1 MARWWVWGLPNKG
14 TEASP
19 GTSSAEPETTFEKLE
34 CGILRLKTKFASDF
48 HKSLTFLRFFLKP
61 LQSGLNATHIDQ
73 TPRMTAST
81 SPLDG
86 AFFLAAGNLKASEG
100 LGEAGSKKTGSFPE
114 IHPFVVAAGFICHG
128 K

>member
-1 MARWWVWGLPNKG
+1 MLLTKANRGG
-14 TEASP
+14 RR
-19 GTSSAEPETTFEKLE
+19 TSSAEPETTFEKLE

-81 SPLDG
+81 SPLAG
-86 AFFLAAGNLKASEG
+86 AFF
-100 LGEAGSKKTGSFPE
+100 
-114 IHPFVVAAGFICHG
+114 
-128 K
+128 